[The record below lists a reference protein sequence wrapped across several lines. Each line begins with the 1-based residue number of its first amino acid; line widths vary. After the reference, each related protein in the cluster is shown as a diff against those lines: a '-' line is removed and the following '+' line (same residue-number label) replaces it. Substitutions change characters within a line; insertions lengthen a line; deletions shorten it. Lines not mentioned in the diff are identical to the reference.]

1 MTTEPKLKAALV
13 SSFLMIL
20 WLAVMLANS
29 VNKISKQ
36 KKEIAIQKEE
46 IDNLSTIVDNTFQE
60 SFSLNME
67 VGRYELTLY
76 HFKYID
82 PNTYKKFDNY
92 LNNNIK

>member
-1 MTTEPKLKAALV
+1 MTTETKLKATLV
-13 SSFLMIL
+13 LSIL
-20 WLAVMLANS
+20 LTIWMSVMWANS

-46 IDNLSTIVDNTFQE
+46 IDNLTTIVDNTFQE

-67 VGRYELTLY
+67 VGRYELALY
-76 HFKYID
+76 HFKDID